1 MRQSASIID
10 TLSEGYRA
18 IHRRPAALLLVFV
31 FNLALL
37 MTAPVSFAPL
47 FDRFT
52 VFSPGWQARRRTL
65 IAKRRAR

>member
-37 MTAPVSFAPL
+37 ITAP
-47 FDRFT
+47 
-52 VFSPGWQARRRTL
+52 GL
-65 IAKRRAR
+65 ICAAFQSLR